1 MGKKSVKT
9 RRTKCLEKVLENTK
23 ELSYYCE
30 RYNTMSSTENLLQDS
45 GDKSTNTVESG
56 YYSERAEDD
65 LTRLKH
71 KEKASKKKTEHHRD
85 VGLENKGFESDN
97 EQVNRSGKHSMK
109 VHRTSSENVARQLTT
124 KPEQRDE
131 KRRHSFAGQPSKD
144 EIQTADVV
152 SQKGSR
158 HRRRSSSAD
167 EDLRRRACFN
177 SMRLRRV
184 SSSESSQLPPSEV
197 DESVDDEVF
206 YEDFA
211 ATDARERHPGLD
223 YAKKIQSKGNH
234 KAYSMGSL
242 CDVVETENR
251 KLEEYSKRLSY
262 ALEERAKLEEEL
274 KLLRRTAS
282 VATMPAEEKWK
293 ISSQIH
299 FRNEKYNSERRLST
313 RTNEGNQFSLEQLQ
327 RIQYGQGSRKLPDV
341 PRVISSKGD
350 EFGEE
355 ISLESDK
362 KVETLPQRKISEE
375 NPQQLEQK
383 SKIDSFPLSD
393 SGKERRE
400 RKTADLAADLWKK
413 LLRGEKFHVEG
424 ETMVDKARETSLD
437 GTTKTGYPKEATK
450 SANPSYAKIG
460 MTQRDSGRD
469 IIGRLASGVDKK
481 EKPLARSESESNLAR
496 TDAFRRNQRR
506 PLRYKRR
513 SISTE
518 ALAAE
523 TQPSTSTLNKSETNG
538 PQQEKPEKLEGIR
551 STEAVSQ
558 NRSKWFDYMLPP
570 GKRGNREDTASQN
583 SPQNPRPSRQETS
596 GAELS
601 LSEKLRYY
609 QDLQEQRYRE
619 ENSFDLADAFMAAE
633 DVEAEREYQRKAAG
647 EAAMLR
653 REASRLLYQAMNL
666 ECICDPNAR
675 VRHIF
680 TPY

>member
-1 MGKKSVKT
+1 MGKKSVEK

-30 RYNTMSSTENLLQDS
+30 GYNNMSSTENLLQDS

-71 KEKASKKKTEHHRD
+71 KEKASRKKTEHHRD

-97 EQVNRSGKHSMK
+97 EQVNRSSKHSMK

-242 CDVVETENR
+242 CDVVEMENR

-274 KLLRRTAS
+274 NLLRRTAS

-383 SKIDSFPLSD
+383 SKRDSFPLSD

-424 ETMVDKARETSLD
+424 ETMVDKARDTSLD
-437 GTTKTGYPKEATK
+437 ETTKTEYPKEATK

>member
-131 KRRHSFAGQPSKD
+131 KRRHSFAGQRSKD

-211 ATDARERHPGLD
+211 ATDAREKHPRLG
-223 YAKKIQSKGNH
+223 YAKKIQSKENH

-424 ETMVDKARETSLD
+424 ETMVDKARDTSLD
-437 GTTKTGYPKEATK
+437 ETTKTEYPKEATK

-666 ECICDPNAR
+666 ERICDPNAR

>member
-1 MGKKSVKT
+1 
-9 RRTKCLEKVLENTK
+9 
-23 ELSYYCE
+23 
-30 RYNTMSSTENLLQDS
+30 MSSTENLLQDS
-45 GDKSTNTVESG
+45 GEKSTNTVESG

-71 KEKASKKKTEHHRD
+71 KEKASKKKKHHRD

-109 VHRTSSENVARQLTT
+109 VHRASSENVARQLTT

-144 EIQTADVV
+144 EIQTTDVV

-158 HRRRSSSAD
+158 HKRRSSSAD

-211 ATDARERHPGLD
+211 ATDAREKHQGLG
-223 YAKKIQSKGNH
+223 YAKKTQLKENQ

-242 CDVVETENR
+242 CDVVEMENR

-274 KLLRRTAS
+274 NLLRRTAS
-282 VATMPAEEKWK
+282 VATMPTEEKWK

-327 RIQYGQGSRKLPDV
+327 LIQYGQGSLKLPDF

-355 ISLESDK
+355 IRLESDK
-362 KVETLPQRKISEE
+362 NVETLPQRKITDE

-383 SKIDSFPLSD
+383 SKRDSFPLSD

-413 LLRGEKFHVEG
+413 LLRGEKFHSEG

-437 GTTKTGYPKEATK
+437 GTTKTRNPKEATK

-460 MTQRDSGRD
+460 MTQRDSGRG
-469 IIGRLASGVDKK
+469 IIGRLAQVSLHTTSGVDKK
-481 EKPLARSESESNLAR
+481 EKPLARSESESNLAF

-513 SISTE
+513 STSTE
-518 ALAAE
+518 ALAGE

-538 PQQEKPEKLEGIR
+538 PQKEKSEKLEGIR
-551 STEAVSQ
+551 STVAVSQ

-570 GKRGNREDTASQN
+570 GKRGNRGDTASQN
-583 SPQNPRPSRQETS
+583 SPQNPRALRQGTS

-601 LSEKLRYY
+601 LSEKLHYY

-666 ECICDPNAR
+666 ERICDPNAR

-680 TPY
+680 TPH

>member
-1 MGKKSVKT
+1 
-9 RRTKCLEKVLENTK
+9 
-23 ELSYYCE
+23 
-30 RYNTMSSTENLLQDS
+30 MSSTENLLQDS
-45 GDKSTNTVESG
+45 GDKSTNTLESG

-71 KEKASKKKTEHHRD
+71 KEKASKKKKHHRD
-85 VGLENKGFESDN
+85 VGLENKGFKSDN
-97 EQVNRSGKHSMK
+97 EQVNRSGKHFLK

-131 KRRHSFAGQPSKD
+131 KRRHSFAGLPSKD

-211 ATDARERHPGLD
+211 ATDARERHQGLG
-223 YAKKIQSKGNH
+223 YAKKIQSKENQ

-242 CDVVETENR
+242 CDVVEMENR

-274 KLLRRTAS
+274 NLLRRTAS
-282 VATMPAEEKWK
+282 VTPMPAEEKWK

-355 ISLESDK
+355 IRLESDK
-362 KVETLPQRKISEE
+362 KVETLPQRTISEE

-383 SKIDSFPLSD
+383 SKRDSFPLSD

-413 LLRGEKFHVEG
+413 LLRGEKFHGEG
-424 ETMVDKARETSLD
+424 ETMVDKAREPSLD
-437 GTTKTGYPKEATK
+437 GTTKTGNPKEATK

-469 IIGRLASGVDKK
+469 IIGRLAQVSLHTTSGVDKK

-518 ALAAE
+518 TWAGE
-523 TQPSTSTLNKSETNG
+523 TQPSTSTLDKSETNG
-538 PQQEKPEKLEGIR
+538 PLQEKPEKLEGIR

-583 SPQNPRPSRQETS
+583 SPQNPRPSREETS

-601 LSEKLRYY
+601 LPEKLRYY

-666 ECICDPNAR
+666 ERICDPNAR

>member
-1 MGKKSVKT
+1 
-9 RRTKCLEKVLENTK
+9 
-23 ELSYYCE
+23 
-30 RYNTMSSTENLLQDS
+30 MSSTENLLQDS
-45 GDKSTNTVESG
+45 GDKSTNTLESG

-71 KEKASKKKTEHHRD
+71 KEKASKKKKHHRD
-85 VGLENKGFESDN
+85 VGLENKGFKSDN
-97 EQVNRSGKHSMK
+97 EQVNRSGKHFLK

-131 KRRHSFAGQPSKD
+131 KRRHSFAGLPSKD

-211 ATDARERHPGLD
+211 ATDARERHQGLG
-223 YAKKIQSKGNH
+223 YAKKIQSKENQ

-242 CDVVETENR
+242 CDVVEMENR

-274 KLLRRTAS
+274 NLLRRTAS
-282 VATMPAEEKWK
+282 VTPMPAEEKWK

-355 ISLESDK
+355 IRLESDK
-362 KVETLPQRKISEE
+362 KVETLPQRTISEE

-383 SKIDSFPLSD
+383 SKRDSFPLSD

-413 LLRGEKFHVEG
+413 LLRGEKFHGEG

-437 GTTKTGYPKEATK
+437 GTTKTGNPKEATK

-469 IIGRLASGVDKK
+469 IIGRLAQVSLHTTSGVDKK

-518 ALAAE
+518 TWAGE
-523 TQPSTSTLNKSETNG
+523 TQPSTSTLDKSETNG
-538 PQQEKPEKLEGIR
+538 PLQEKPEKLEGIR

-583 SPQNPRPSRQETS
+583 SPQNPRPSREETS

-601 LSEKLRYY
+601 LPEKLRYY

-666 ECICDPNAR
+666 ERICDPNAR